1 MKRVLTLLTVVCA
14 LFAVSACHYSTN
26 VSVEA
31 TANMLYDN
39 GGQLDIGP
47 MTLDGFHRR
56 SLSDSDVQRVIN
68 ELIIN
73 VLDSYGA
80 NIPRTGV
87 LYLRLFDSVSGKHLG
102 DEEYGLVY
110 NSGSRTYDFANLAVE
125 Y

>member
-1 MKRVLTLLTVVCA
+1 MKRVLTLLALVCA
-14 LFAVSACHYSTN
+14 LFAASACHYSTD

-39 GGQLDIGP
+39 GGHLDIGP

-73 VLDSYGA
+73 VLNSYGA
-80 NIPRTGV
+80 SIPRTGI
-87 LYLRLFDSVSGKHLG
+87 LYISIFDSVSGKHLG
-102 DEEYGLVY
+102 DEEYGLAF
-110 NSGSRTYDFANLAVE
+110 NSVSRTYDFANMAVE